1 MRTLLIINFL
11 FLYLLHFSQ
20 SPAFLWAEKFAG
32 QSTLAKGNS
41 IKTDVLGNI
50 YTTGHFSG
58 IVDFNPGAG
67 TFTINSVPSLN
78 NDIYISKLDI
88 DGNYIW
94 AKAFG
99 GIGNE
104 TGLSIAVDLF
114 GNVYACGI
122 FSTTADFDP
131 GPGSFSLTS
140 NGGYDAFILKL
151 DPSGN
156 FLWAKSF
163 GGSSHD
169 YANNLTLGA
178 NDNLHVCGSFVGTVD
193 FDPGVG
199 TYNLTGPDDAFILK
213 LDKDGNFIWAKNIG
227 GTVGASARALSLD
240 GTGNIFITGP
250 YAGIVDFDPNAGNYT
265 LTSSGQLDV
274 FVEKLDNSGN
284 FIWAKGMGGVENE
297 DAFSLA
303 LDQNGNVLTTGYF
316 RGNSDFDPGAGTF
329 SLSASTI
336 RSHIYVSKLDAN
348 GNFVWAKGFVGNGAG
363 GSPKNNIGHSIAVDG
378 SGNVFTT

>member
-178 NDNLHVCGSFVGTVD
+178 NDNLHV
-193 FDPGVG
+193 
-199 TYNLTGPDDAFILK
+199 
-213 LDKDGNFIWAKNIG
+213 
-227 GTVGASARALSLD
+227 
-240 GTGNIFITGP
+240 
-250 YAGIVDFDPNAGNYT
+250 
-265 LTSSGQLDV
+265 
-274 FVEKLDNSGN
+274 
-284 FIWAKGMGGVENE
+284 
-297 DAFSLA
+297 
-303 LDQNGNVLTTGYF
+303 
-316 RGNSDFDPGAGTF
+316 
-329 SLSASTI
+329 
-336 RSHIYVSKLDAN
+336 
-348 GNFVWAKGFVGNGAG
+348 
-363 GSPKNNIGHSIAVDG
+363 
-378 SGNVFTT
+378 

>member
-122 FSTTADFDP
+122 FSTTADFEHALAT
-131 GPGSFSLTS
+131 SFEQRTHIQQGLKSLFE
-140 NGGYDAFILKL
+140 A
-151 DPSGN
+151 
-156 FLWAKSF
+156 
-163 GGSSHD
+163 
-169 YANNLTLGA
+169 
-178 NDNLHVCGSFVGTVD
+178 
-193 FDPGVG
+193 
-199 TYNLTGPDDAFILK
+199 
-213 LDKDGNFIWAKNIG
+213 
-227 GTVGASARALSLD
+227 
-240 GTGNIFITGP
+240 
-250 YAGIVDFDPNAGNYT
+250 
-265 LTSSGQLDV
+265 
-274 FVEKLDNSGN
+274 NSGA
-284 FIWAKGMGGVENE
+284 AKKVAEQTLNH
-297 DAFSLA
+297 
-303 LDQNGNVLTTGYF
+303 
-316 RGNSDFDPGAGTF
+316 
-329 SLSASTI
+329 LS
-336 RSHIYVSKLDAN
+336 
-348 GNFVWAKGFVGNGAG
+348 
-363 GSPKNNIGHSIAVDG
+363 
-378 SGNVFTT
+378 